1 MVNAKQ
7 LYFSS
12 KQLQHAYKHA
22 YCFGITG
29 PANKVTLEAFRLALI
44 RHAQSPDTQL
54 VQGSFRGLPVTHF
67 VNMITGLNVMCDSSG
82 NFLSVWVLSSKQKI
96 HMLNGGKLGGGI

>member
-1 MVNAKQ
+1 MINARQ
-7 LYFSS
+7 LFFLP

-29 PANKVTLEAFRLALI
+29 PANKVTLDAFRLALI
-44 RHAQSPDTQL
+44 RHVQSPDTQL
-54 VQGSFRGLPVTHF
+54 VKGSFRGLPVTHF
-67 VNMITGLNVMCDSSG
+67 VNMTTGLNVMRDSSG
-82 NFLSVWVLSSKQKI
+82 KFLSVWVLSSKQKI